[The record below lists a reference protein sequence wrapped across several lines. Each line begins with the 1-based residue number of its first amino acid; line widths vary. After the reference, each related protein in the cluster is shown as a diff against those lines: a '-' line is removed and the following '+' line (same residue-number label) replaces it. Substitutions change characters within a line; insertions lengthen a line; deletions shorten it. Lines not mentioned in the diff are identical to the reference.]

1 MSAKKSP
8 PETGE
13 GSSDARPQ
21 PSVPRASVA
30 GKTKAEIEV
39 EELRRELA
47 RSKKELAQSKDEL
60 ASSKAKVML

>member
-21 PSVPRASVA
+21 PSVPRAVA
-30 GKTKAEIEV
+30 GKSKAEIEV

-47 RSKKELAQSKDEL
+47 RSKEEL